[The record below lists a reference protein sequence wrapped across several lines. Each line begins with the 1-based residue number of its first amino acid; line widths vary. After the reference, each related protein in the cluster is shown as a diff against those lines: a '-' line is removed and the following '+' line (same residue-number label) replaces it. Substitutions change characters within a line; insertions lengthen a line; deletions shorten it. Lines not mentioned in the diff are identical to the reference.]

1 MKKWQIKK
9 IWSEIMVIGFFM
21 FVALTWLDTTKKED
35 LVIVS
40 VFAVSYAAAKGKSYI
55 EKNKKYKGKDFRN
68 KKNNEKKESE

>member
-1 MKKWQIKK
+1 MKSWQIKK
-9 IWSEIMVIGFFM
+9 IFNEIMVIGFFM

-55 EKNKKYKGKDFRN
+55 EKNKNKN
-68 KKNNEKKESE
+68 KKFNKKNEKKESE